1 MRPERNEDWKAG
13 VWLSDE
19 ALVKYAEDYGFR
31 PPKEKVD
38 VEKNPRKVGFPETK
52 GKAVSSRR

>member
-1 MRPERNEDWKAG
+1 